1 MESDESDGTKPR
13 RHHHFRIT
21 VSYADREQSAKVF
34 INREL
39 AEKFAARQNELPV
52 VKSAEIAQ
60 LD

>member
-1 MESDESDGTKPR
+1 MDSHESDGTKPH
-13 RHHHFRIT
+13 RHHHFRVT

-39 AEKFAARQNELPV
+39 AEKFAARQNKLPV
-52 VKSAEIAQ
+52 VKSANVAE